1 MRRASARTPFF
12 NTKIS
17 DHIHSPHIHSRELL
31 TFING
36 LSLHAKTILQH
47 QNHTNPFMKKFIVA
61 AAVLATFSFTA
72 IEVTNWGIDAS
83 HSRLG
88 FTLNHQGIAELQGE
102 FKAVDVQVSASA
114 ADFSDAKIEL
124 TAQANSIYTGS
135 EGRDGHLQTADF
147 LDAAKFPT
155 ITFKSTSMK
164 KVGEKDYIVKG
175 DFTMHGVTKPIELKA
190 RHNAT
195 IQTKQGVDVAGFK
208 VTGTIKRTD
217 FGVGMNFPSAVAS
230 DEMQVNADI
239 EISRK

>member
-1 MRRASARTPFF
+1 
-12 NTKIS
+12 
-17 DHIHSPHIHSRELL
+17 
-31 TFING
+31 
-36 LSLHAKTILQH
+36 
-47 QNHTNPFMKKFIVA
+47 MKKLILS

-88 FTLNHQGIAELQGE
+88 FSLNHQGIAELQGE
-102 FKAVDVQVSASA
+102 FKKVDVEVSASA

-124 TAQANSIYTGS
+124 TAQANSINTGS
-135 EGRDGHLQTADF
+135 EGRDSHLQTPDF
-147 LDAAKFPT
+147 LDAAQFAT
-155 ITFKSTSMK
+155 ITFKSSSMK
-164 KVGEKDYIVKG
+164 KVGDKDYIVTG
-175 DFTMHGVTKPIELKA
+175 DLTMHGITKTIELKA

-217 FGVGMNFPSAVAS
+217 FGVGVSFPTTIAS
-230 DEMQVNADI
+230 DEMQLNADI

>member
-1 MRRASARTPFF
+1 
-12 NTKIS
+12 
-17 DHIHSPHIHSRELL
+17 
-31 TFING
+31 
-36 LSLHAKTILQH
+36 
-47 QNHTNPFMKKFIVA
+47 MKKLIIA

-88 FTLNHQGIAELQGE
+88 FTLNHQGISEMQGE
-102 FKAVDVQVSASA
+102 FKKVEVQVSASA

-135 EGRDGHLQTADF
+135 EGRDGHLQTPDF
-147 LDAAKFPT
+147 LDAAQFPT

-164 KVGEKDYIVKG
+164 KVGEKDYVIKG
-175 DFTMHGVTKPIELKA
+175 DLTMRGVTKPVELKA

-217 FGVGMNFPSAVAS
+217 FGVGKDFPSAVAS

>member
-1 MRRASARTPFF
+1 
-12 NTKIS
+12 
-17 DHIHSPHIHSRELL
+17 
-31 TFING
+31 
-36 LSLHAKTILQH
+36 
-47 QNHTNPFMKKFIVA
+47 MKKLILS

-83 HSRLG
+83 HSRMG
-88 FTLNHQGIAELQGE
+88 FTFNHQGIAEMQGE
-102 FKAVDVQVSASA
+102 FKKVDVQISSSA

-135 EGRDGHLQTADF
+135 EGRDSHLQEQDF

-155 ITFKSTSMK
+155 VTFKSSSMT

-175 DFTMHGVTKPIELKA
+175 DLTMRGVTKTIELKA

-195 IQTKQGVDVAGFK
+195 MQTKQGVDVAGFK

-217 FGVGMNFPSAVAS
+217 FGVGKDFPTAVAS
-230 DEMQVNADI
+230 DEMQLNADI

>member
-1 MRRASARTPFF
+1 
-12 NTKIS
+12 
-17 DHIHSPHIHSRELL
+17 
-31 TFING
+31 
-36 LSLHAKTILQH
+36 
-47 QNHTNPFMKKFIVA
+47 MKKLILS

-88 FTLNHQGIAELQGE
+88 FSLNHQGIAELQGE
-102 FKAVDVQVSASA
+102 FKKVDVQVSASA

-124 TAQANSIYTGS
+124 TAQANSINTGS
-135 EGRDGHLQTADF
+135 EGRDSHLQTPDF
-147 LDAAKFPT
+147 LDVAQYAT
-155 ITFKSTSMK
+155 ITFKSSSMK
-164 KVGEKDYIVKG
+164 KVGDKDYIVMG
-175 DFTMHGVTKPIELKA
+175 DLTMRGITKTIELKA

-217 FGVGMNFPSAVAS
+217 FGVGVSFPTTVAS
-230 DEMQVNADI
+230 DEMQLKADI

>member
-1 MRRASARTPFF
+1 
-12 NTKIS
+12 
-17 DHIHSPHIHSRELL
+17 
-31 TFING
+31 
-36 LSLHAKTILQH
+36 
-47 QNHTNPFMKKFIVA
+47 MKKLILS

-88 FTLNHQGIAELQGE
+88 FSLNHQGIAELQGE
-102 FKAVDVQVSASA
+102 FKKVDVQVSASA

-124 TAQANSIYTGS
+124 TAQANSINTGS
-135 EGRDGHLQTADF
+135 EGRDSHLQTPDF
-147 LDAAKFPT
+147 LDVAQYAT
-155 ITFKSTSMK
+155 ITFKSSSMK
-164 KVGEKDYIVKG
+164 KVGDKDYIVMG
-175 DFTMHGVTKPIELKA
+175 DLTMRGITKTIELKA

-217 FGVGMNFPSAVAS
+217 FGVGVSFPTTVAS
-230 DEMQVNADI
+230 DEMQLNADI

>member
-1 MRRASARTPFF
+1 LKGGAEINLPIKKF
-12 NTKIS
+12 NS
-17 DHIHSPHIHSRELL
+17 H
-31 TFING
+31 
-36 LSLHAKTILQH
+36 
-47 QNHTNPFMKKFIVA
+47 FMKKLILS

-88 FTLNHQGIAELQGE
+88 FSLNHQGIAELQGE
-102 FKAVDVQVSASA
+102 FKKVDVQVSASA

-124 TAQANSIYTGS
+124 TAQSNSINTGS
-135 EGRDGHLQTADF
+135 EGRDSHLQTPDF
-147 LDAAKFPT
+147 LDVAQYAT
-155 ITFKSTSMK
+155 ITFKSSSMK
-164 KVGEKDYIVKG
+164 KVGDKDYIVMG
-175 DFTMHGVTKPIELKA
+175 DLTMRGITKTIELKA

-217 FGVGMNFPSAVAS
+217 FGVGVSFPTTVAS
-230 DEMQVNADI
+230 DEMQLNADI